1 MRKVFRKKN
10 HEYTTGER
18 WYTAVIAFLL
28 FGIITIMFSLDS
40 TLFSEL
46 SDKKGEYLSY
56 ILGSLIALSAAI
68 YSFKFPKFVQLFIFI
83 MPFLILGN

>member
-1 MRKVFRKKN
+1 
-10 HEYTTGER
+10 
-18 WYTAVIAFLL
+18 
-28 FGIITIMFSLDS
+28 MFSLDS